1 MDIDQLIQK
10 LARSHSPVSMG
21 DFVKVAAHFGY
32 ALDHVSGSHYVFR
45 NWTGKK
51 FVVPVHNKKVK
62 AIYVRMFIK
71 DQS

>member
-1 MDIDQLIQK
+1 
-10 LARSHSPVSMG
+10 MG

-32 ALDHVSGSHYVFR
+32 ALDHVSGSHHVFR